1 MSLKDT
7 REFVLQEKIGSFR
20 DKVWVMDTDKNKLGY
35 FKGKLIKIGNTFR
48 LYNMEDVALYT
59 ISEKMISMR
68 STYEFYKGGEKEDD
82 KMLGKLKQKL
92 ISIKPK
98 YWFEDPNGEKIYNV
112 KGNILK
118 LKYKIRKD
126 GDTIA
131 EVSKKF
137 FKSLI
142 KDSYGVKIDESAT
155 EEDTMIILGMVIM
168 LHHEKE
174 EANK

>member
-1 MSLKDT
+1 MSLQNT

-20 DKVWVMDTDKNKLGY
+20 DKVWIMDTDKNKLGY

-48 LYNMEDVALYT
+48 LYNMQDEPLYT
-59 ISEKMISMR
+59 ISEKLISMR
-68 STYEFYKGGEKEDD
+68 STYEFYKGGEKDDD

-92 ISIKPK
+92 ISIRPK
-98 YWFEDPNGEKIYNV
+98 FWFEDLEGNKIYTI
-112 KGNILK
+112 KGKFLK
-118 LKYKIRKD
+118 LKYKIQKR

-131 EVSKKF
+131 EISKKF

-142 KDSYGVKIDESAT
+142 KDSYGVKIDKSAND
-155 EEDTMIILGMVIM
+155 EDAMIILGIVIM

-174 EANK
+174 ENR